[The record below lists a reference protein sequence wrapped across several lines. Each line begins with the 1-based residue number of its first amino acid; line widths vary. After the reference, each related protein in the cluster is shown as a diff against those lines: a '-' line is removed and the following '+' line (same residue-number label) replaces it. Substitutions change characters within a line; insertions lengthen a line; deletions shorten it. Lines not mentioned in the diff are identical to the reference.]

1 MSAADEDKILRV
13 WTPFILRTVLIAAGI
28 VLILGLALILN
39 TPGEYV
45 DHFRRVQ
52 ENERV
57 KDYGTFVDLLIRA
70 LHGNPRSI
78 MTVGLMI
85 LTLVPLARVAF
96 CWMFFIKRRNWAFVV
111 FTAYVLIG
119 LAVGVMLGRTG

>member
-1 MSAADEDKILRV
+1 MQSADEDKILRV
-13 WTPFILRTVLIAAGI
+13 WTPVILRTVLIAAGI
-28 VLILGLALILN
+28 VLIVGLGWMTA

-52 ENERV
+52 ENERI
-57 KDYGTFVDLLIRA
+57 KDYGSFVDLLQRA
-70 LHGNPRSI
+70 SHGDPRSI

-96 CWMFFIKRRNWAFVV
+96 CLMFFIKDRNWAFVV
-111 FTAYVLIG
+111 FTAYVLTG
-119 LAVGVMLGRTG
+119 LVVGVMLGRIG

>member
-1 MSAADEDKILRV
+1 MQSADEDKILRV
-13 WTPFILRTVLIAAGI
+13 WTPIILRTVLIAAGI
-28 VLILGLALILN
+28 VLIVGLVLMAA

-52 ENERV
+52 ENERI
-57 KDYGTFVDLLIRA
+57 KDYGTFVDLLHRA
-70 LHGNPRSI
+70 THGNPRSI

-96 CWMFFIKRRNWAFVV
+96 CLMFFVKDRNWAFVV
-111 FTAYVLIG
+111 FTAYVLTG
-119 LAVGVMLGRTG
+119 LAVGVMLGRIG